1 MQPTIK
7 KKNFFFKSLDRVG
20 LFLGSLLQR
29 SPVPG
34 PQSSTDSKSVRNKT
48 TQQQE
53 SSKRVNK
60 ASPAAPHSSRYRL
73 NHIPPH
79 STEKMFSL
87 KLIPGVKNVRHH
99 CSILFHWLICLS
111 LCQYH
116 TVLIAR
122 ESIWILG
129 WIFLLLQKKKK
140 CCWHL
145 DRDCIGYI
153 DYFGLLLYSSTP
165 GYPWVLIISISLL
178 RISIIDSLW
187 S

>member
-1 MQPTIK
+1 MIQWLRLHASTLGDRGSIPGQETKIPHALQCSQQFF
-7 KKNFFFKSLDRVG
+7 KKNFFLKSPDRVG

-79 STEKMFSL
+79 STEKTFSL
-87 KLIPGVKNVRHH
+87 KLIPGVRNVRHH

-122 ESIWILG
+122 DSI
-129 WIFLLLQKKKK
+129 
-140 CCWHL
+140 
-145 DRDCIGYI
+145 
-153 DYFGLLLYSSTP
+153 
-165 GYPWVLIISISLL
+165 
-178 RISIIDSLW
+178 
-187 S
+187 